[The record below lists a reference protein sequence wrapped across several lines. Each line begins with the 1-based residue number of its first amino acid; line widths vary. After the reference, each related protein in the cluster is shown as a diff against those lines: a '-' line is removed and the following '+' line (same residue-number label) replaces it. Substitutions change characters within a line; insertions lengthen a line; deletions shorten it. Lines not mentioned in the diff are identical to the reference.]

1 MIGTGVFTSLGFQLN
16 DLQSIFPLL
25 MLWVI
30 GGFIALF
37 GALAYSELAAALPRS
52 GGEYHLLS
60 QSIHPSL
67 GFAGGMVSATVGFS
81 APAVL
86 AAMALGKYLS
96 AVIPILDATIV
107 ATVSIIIF
115 HLIHGQSIKIGT
127 FIQDSTTLIKIGL
140 IVLFIIMGLIN
151 PNPQDISILPKVGD
165 IKLLF
170 SPGFAISLIWVS
182 YAYTGWN
189 SSVYIA
195 GEIVDPKV
203 NIPKSLLLS
212 TAIVMLLY
220 LLLNYVFLY
229 STPISL
235 MTNELE
241 VGYIAGINIFGD
253 FGAKIVG
260 LGISILLISTV
271 SSYIF
276 IGPRI
281 MQVMGEDHGYLH
293 FLSKKNDQGIPIVA
307 FSVQLII
314 CMIFI
319 LSSSFEQVLL
329 YTGISLIIS
338 TTMTVLGLFVLRI
351 RKPKLDRPYKVWGY
365 PFTPAIFIILNI
377 WILFYTFKTQPFESL
392 IGFGI
397 VIISIGLYFFGNM
410 LKKRD

>member
-81 APAVL
+81 AQAVL

-107 ATVSIIIF
+107 ATVSVIIF

-151 PNPQDISILPKVGD
+151 PNPQDISILPQVGD

-170 SPGFAISLIWVS
+170 SSGFAISLVWVS
-182 YAYTGWN
+182 YDYTGWN
-189 SSVYIA
+189 YSVYIA

-253 FGAKIVG
+253 VGANIVG

-410 LKKRD
+410 LKRD